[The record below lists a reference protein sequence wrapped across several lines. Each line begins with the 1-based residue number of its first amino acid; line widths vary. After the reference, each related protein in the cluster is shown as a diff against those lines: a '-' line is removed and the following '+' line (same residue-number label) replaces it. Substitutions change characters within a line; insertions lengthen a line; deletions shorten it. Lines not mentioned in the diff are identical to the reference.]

1 MNHIYQLVQP
11 SHHFP
16 VLSVF
21 SHGSCHL
28 IFCHIFPGVV
38 EPSPSRQPSPS
49 SLPHY
54 NMHVHRF
61 SLDVASSLI
70 LMWPC
75 QFNIFCLR
83 NVDIWPTLASSCMT
97 WFLTW
102 SFLRSPL
109 IHRSIHNSDACTLF
123 SSFFLIAQHSAP
135 YVIVG
140 LITVL
145 STLSFSLIGTVCLI
159 SHLSFVSISPKLVSP
174 GCWCPTLILH
184 LNRRLVL
191 FVFIKEFVIL

>member
-1 MNHIYQLVQP
+1 M
-11 SHHFP
+11 
-16 VLSVF
+16 LSVF
-21 SHGSCHL
+21 SHVSCQF
-28 IFCHIFPGVV
+28 ICVHIFPGVV
-38 EPSPSRQPSPS
+38 ELSPSRQPSPS
-49 SLPHY
+49 SLPRY
-54 NMHVHRF
+54 NHVHHFLGRL
-61 SLDVASSLI
+61 SSSLLLI
-70 LMWPC
+70 CPY
-75 QFNIFCLR
+75 QFNIFCPR
-83 NVDIWPTLASSCMT
+83 NVDIWHTVVCSCMT

-140 LITVL
+140 LITVS

-174 GCWCPTLILH
+174 GC
-184 LNRRLVL
+184 
-191 FVFIKEFVIL
+191 